1 MKGLKTFLALFA
13 VVIAGCSMD
22 ISLEQVSKKSPIK
35 FQSAKLAG
43 LISGSS
49 QIGTA
54 TGNGGDTYIVQSTV
68 GNYISSMEQTTSDN
82 SYKIYSSVQ
91 GSIISN

>member
-1 MKGLKTFLALFA
+1 
-13 VVIAGCSMD
+13 MD
-22 ISLEQVSKKSPIK
+22 VSLEQLTSKSPVK
-35 FQSAKLAG
+35 FESAKLAG

-54 TGNGGDTYIVQSTV
+54 TGSGGATYTVQSTV
-68 GNYISSMEQTTSDN
+68 GNYISSMEQSTSDG